1 MLKLSPVIDQADD
14 YPLTPE
20 QAFLTDNSIEILRFA
35 ADAIRAGVAVALVTL
50 VEIRGGGSRSPG
62 AHMAVR
68 EDGLYCGFVSGGCV
82 EAAAAYEAMEAIHSG
97 IDRKVVYGKG
107 SPWFDIVLPCGGSIT
122 LSIHK
127 LRSAGPLLE
136 VLAALD
142 QRRPAGLRYNPQS
155 QTLQCI
161 APDRDTG
168 WNGEFFDTRYPPCT
182 RVVIYG
188 RSIEADATARLA
200 RAAGYDVHISDSTS
214 LRAPPAAID
223 ADTAVILL
231 YHDLHRE
238 LPILQAALA
247 ATPFYIGALGS
258 RRTHSERVQRLTELG
273 WHARD
278 IDRIKAPIGIFP
290 KARDAHSLALSVL
303 ADVAAARLS
312 SMDKEKIG

>member
-1 MLKLSPVIDQADD
+1 MLKLSPAIEQAND

-35 ADAIRAGVAVALVTL
+35 ADAIRTGMAVALVTL
-50 VEIRGGGSRSPG
+50 VDIRGGGARALG

-82 EAAAAYEAMEAIHSG
+82 EAAVAYEAIEAIHSG
-97 IDRKVVYGKG
+97 NDRKVVYGKG

-161 APDRDTG
+161 IPDRNTG
-168 WNGEFFDTRYPPCT
+168 WNGEFFDTRYLPCT

-188 RSIEADATARLA
+188 RSIEAEATARLA
-200 RAAGYDVHISDSTS
+200 QTAGYDVHISDGTS
-214 LRAPPAAID
+214 LRTLPAAID
-223 ADTAVILL
+223 SDTAVILL

-238 LPILQAALA
+238 LPVLQAALA

-258 RRTHSERVQRLTELG
+258 RRTHRERVQRLSELG

-290 KARDAHSLALSVL
+290 KARDAYSLALSVL

-312 SMDKEKIG
+312 SMDKEKTC